1 MNWFRFNATIE
12 EAEALLHTEYKV
24 FSHVETGQPHVAC
37 HEYFVPREVRDH
49 IDFIT
54 PTVQFDAVVKVR
66 PRKRAEGDLSGRDT
80 TSALPVS
87 GAKPGPECQG
97 KRNCIGELRS
107 NDHTCLP
114 ACIVRHPSRGIS
126 TVRAIMGLI
135 CM

>member
-12 EAEALLHTEYKV
+12 EAEALLRTEYKV
-24 FSHVETGQPHVAC
+24 FNHVETGQPHIAC

-87 GAKPGPECQG
+87 GAKPGPEIPPSVIESARVNATALANCDQLITPACLRALYGIPQG
-97 KRNCIGELRS
+97 KYQQ
-107 NDHTCLP
+107 
-114 ACIVRHPSRGIS
+114 
-126 TVRAIMGLI
+126 
-135 CM
+135 